1 MILPGIV
8 PSGKYPPMRTHPH
21 QKKVPGYTLI
31 EVLLSTVIGV
41 LLIFLLAQAT
51 ISTAETNQ
59 RLTDELDRSARARL
73 ILDLI
78 ANDLQSIIQ
87 RRECQNWLAL
97 DILCDTRN
105 SAHWQSAAGEKPTAN
120 SLRLHPAIDAASGLL
135 EPGDYRF
142 GVAGTW
148 LRFFTTAEDRSIF
161 SNGKIVPGDVN
172 AVAYQI
178 IRRPPPSLASVSSDT
193 HAGYQIHRS
202 VVRADA
208 TFEEGYVIDTYKGA
222 SDLGKAGE
230 IKSPRLDSVIC
241 DQVIDFGLV
250 IYQTNETGEL
260 VQGFPE
266 RDASLP
272 PLNHPL
278 QYRAPQDGVPVRV
291 EALIRIMSRQGGHAL
306 RQREQQPI
314 TPEVWWQFASK
325 ASRVYSRTLSLPQ
338 AL

>member
-1 MILPGIV
+1 
-8 PSGKYPPMRTHPH
+8 MRTHSDPTM
-21 QKKVPGYTLI
+21 VAGYSLI

-41 LLIFLLAQAT
+41 MLVFILAQAT
-51 ISTAETNQ
+51 IHTAETSQ

-73 ILDLI
+73 VLDLLVS
-78 ANDLQSIIQ
+78 DLQAILQ
-87 RRECQNWLAL
+87 RRESKNWLAL
-97 DILCDTRN
+97 DILPDTRN
-105 SAHWQSAAGEKPTAN
+105 SAHWQSAAGEKPTAT
-120 SLRLHPAIDAASGLL
+120 SLRLSPAIDEASGQIHP
-135 EPGDYRF
+135 EEYRF

-148 LRFFTTAEDRSIF
+148 VRFFTTAEDRSLF

-178 IRRPPPSLASVSSDT
+178 IRRPPPSLASVSNDS

-208 TFEEGYVIDTYKGA
+208 TFEEGYAIDTYKGA

-230 IKSPRLDSVIC
+230 IKSPRLDSVVC
-241 DQVIDFGLV
+241 DQVIDIGMV
-250 IYQTNETGEL
+250 IYQTNEDGEL

-266 RDASLP
+266 RDPSLP

-291 EALIRIMSRQGGHAL
+291 EALIRIISKQGAREL
-306 RQREQQPI
+306 RQREQHPI
-314 TPEVWWQFASK
+314 TPEKWWQFASK
-325 ASRVYSRTLSLPQ
+325 ESRVYSRTLTLPQ